1 MLQYLISENIYWHSI
16 IFILQATECNIPS
29 KGFFLVCAHS
39 LDWER
44 DGAHI
49 SLELSTDI
57 DILPM
62 DSSMKDP
69 LSLYFEILFGISNSS
84 TNMFHN
90 LFSSPTHLYFK
101 RSTNFYLY
109 QEVNKS

>member
-1 MLQYLISENIYWHSI
+1 MQYS
-16 IFILQATECNIPS
+16 QQR
-29 KGFFLVCAHS
+29 FFLVCAHS

-69 LSLYFEILFGISNSS
+69 LSFFFEILFGISNSS